1 MNTFTLTLTIIITHL
16 LLFVPFKKI
25 IIQDKINNDLL
36 FIYLS
41 NVILTI
47 SFIFFYILVP
57 IIMFSF
63 YISLF
68 QMIFSY
74 LLIFNIK
81 NILGKYNLFS
91 LPYFVFWVF
100 IFSKVLI
107 IYLF

>member
-1 MNTFTLTLTIIITHL
+1 MNTLTLTIALIITHL
-16 LLFVPFKKI
+16 FLFVPLKKI

-36 FIYLS
+36 FIFLS
-41 NVILTI
+41 NIILTI
-47 SFIFFYILVP
+47 SFIFFYIF
-57 IIMFSF
+57 ISNIMFSF

-81 NILGKYNLFS
+81 NILGKYNFFS
-91 LPYFVFWVF
+91 IPYFVFWVF